1 MDLQHR
7 KQKIGVTSAPLAKFH
22 MITENLID
30 SYVSQGATAFSQ
42 GQFQAAGRLFLA
54 AYQKSKSLSK
64 TDPKLAV
71 VYANLSLF
79 YYQQKRYRKA
89 ENLLEQALAILTDN
103 NLLHSDF
110 AEKVR
115 VQMSN
120 VYLAQNKHVQLIKHY
135 KACLSFFLSASK
147 LADASAAYNRIVDLY
162 IALDRMKDAEIWC
175 RQAVEFDK
183 EHSAQS
189 DPIAKKRLIKMAWIY
204 TRLGRTDDACRI
216 YNSSVHQEKEHAAFM
231 RPAMSQSTA
240 AFI

>member
-1 MDLQHR
+1 
-7 KQKIGVTSAPLAKFH
+7 

-30 SYVSQGATAFSQ
+30 SYVSQGVTAYSQ

-54 AYQKSKSLSK
+54 AYQKSKSLNK

-89 ENLLEQALAILTDN
+89 EGLLEQALSILTEN
-103 NLLHSDF
+103 NLLQSDF

-115 VQMSN
+115 VQLSN

-135 KACLSFFLSASK
+135 KTCLSYFLSVSK

-162 IALDRMKDAEIWC
+162 VALDRMKDAEIWC
-175 RQAVEFDK
+175 RQAIAFD
-183 EHSAQS
+183 EEYSAKS
-189 DPIAKKRLIKMAWIY
+189 DPVAKKRLIKMAWIY

-216 YNSSVHQEKEHAAFM
+216 YNSSVHQEKEQAAFF
-231 RPAMSQSTA
+231 RPASTA
-240 AFI
+240 GIGALGC